1 MKKKTIGMIGAV
13 VAMIACV
20 GLLAACGNN
29 SNNTDTTTKP
39 SQEPTTETTTAP
51 VTQEDVIGKI
61 ASVSDSFV
69 NLVIYTATG
78 EVSDYVKLDISA
90 LSATEDTDYVYTA
103 STSKYYK
110 VVNGVQSDATRE
122 DLAADVMI
130 AVTTDDK
137 GVQQIFIYLTE
148 DTTPD
153 ATEEPTVDTTTGNPA

>member
-39 SQEPTTETTTAP
+39 TEKPSTETTAP
-51 VTQEDVIGKI
+51 ITEEDVLGKI
-61 ASVSDSFV
+61 TSVSDSFV
-69 NLVIYTATG
+69 QLVIYTATG
-78 EVSDYVKLDISA
+78 EVSDYVTLDISA

-153 ATEEPTVDTTTGNPA
+153 ATEEPTVDTTTGAVA